1 MRLTLNRIDAYVIL
15 WARRKFKRPRHQS
28 KVPREWFDR
37 AMATAE
43 RREPSEANPGLLWSE
58 INDPLGLAC
67 RSFDLARFINHNL
80 GTKPDHG
87 ANVRREQLPLSIACG
102 LIGMA
107 LTCLRDDA
115 HVIESLAAPQLD
127 QEMRSKAFTA

>member
-43 RREPSEANPGLLWSE
+43 RREPCDSRLMHGSGSAPEVKFSE
-58 INDPLGLAC
+58 
-67 RSFDLARFINHNL
+67 R
-80 GTKPDHG
+80 
-87 ANVRREQLPLSIACG
+87 
-102 LIGMA
+102 
-107 LTCLRDDA
+107 
-115 HVIESLAAPQLD
+115 LD
-127 QEMRSKAFTA
+127 VHR